1 MTVSPEEVRHIAR
14 LARLEL
20 SDGEVER
27 FRREL
32 TTILAYVEK
41 LEELEAAP
49 AAEPAEPDQPLRDD
63 VLAPWPD
70 VAALH
75 AAAALQVTRKT
86 ITSSTHTNC
95 GTSPPSRADARSA
108 ARSTAQAA
116 GNGRAV
122 RQLRPM
128 M

>member
-1 MTVSPEEVRHIAR
+1 VTVSPEEVRHIAR

-75 AAAALQVTRKT
+75 AAA
-86 ITSSTHTNC
+86 
-95 GTSPPSRADARSA
+95 PDFE
-108 ARSTAQAA
+108 A
-116 GNGRAV
+116 GFFRV
-122 RQLRPM
+122 PRVIE
-128 M
+128 